1 MIAAAS
7 EARFGWLWARP
18 DSALAAAGVEGE
30 GLVARVRL
38 GAMALLLVSPTLK
51 LFLEPG
57 DAINRWGF
65 VVTAIAALA
74 AVAIWSQLRRG
85 RWRPWIGFVSSALDV
100 SLVST
105 ALVTFL
111 LVGTPLDA
119 LNSKVTFEMYFLAIT
134 ATSLRYDA
142 RICLCVGLLA
152 WLQYAG
158 IWAYAAHRF
167 DLLDPVHI
175 ADAGSYSPID
185 QLTRLILLGVT
196 VLLALNLVHR
206 AQRLLHLGAR
216 DRLTGLYNR
225 GHFDRA
231 LQLEFARSGRY
242 QHPIALA
249 ILDIDHF
256 KQVNDDFGHPIGD
269 RVLRAI
275 ADRLAAGVRRT
286 DLVARYGGEEFVVL
300 FPETTRDNALARIE
314 VLRREIAE
322 HPLELGDGRMLTIG
336 FSAGIAA
343 VPDDSDATGPDS
355 LLACADARL
364 LDAKRA
370 GRARSVAHD
379 ERRRVTVRQ
388 EERAR

>member
-1 MIAAAS
+1 M
-7 EARFGWLWARP
+7 
-18 DSALAAAGVEGE
+18 
-30 GLVARVRL
+30 
-38 GAMALLLVSPTLK
+38 
-51 LFLEPG
+51 
-57 DAINRWGF
+57 
-65 VVTAIAALA
+65 
-74 AVAIWSQLRRG
+74 LRRG
-85 RWRPWIGFVSSALDV
+85 QWRPWIGFVSSALDV
-100 SLVST
+100 SLVTT

-111 LVGTPLDA
+111 IVGTPILA

-142 RICLCVGLLA
+142 RICLSVGVLA
-152 WLQYAG
+152 WLQYAAL
-158 IWAYAAHRF
+158 WAYSAIRF
-167 DLLDPVHI
+167 DLHDPVHF
-175 ADAGSYSPID
+175 ADAGAYSAID
-185 QLTRLILLGVT
+185 QVTRLILLGVT

-231 LQLEFARSGRY
+231 LQLEFERSKRY

-256 KQVNDDFGHPIGD
+256 KEVNDQHGHPTGD

-286 DLVARYGGEEFVVL
+286 DVVARYGGEEFVVL

-314 VLRREIAE
+314 ALRTAIGESA
-322 HPLELGDGRMLTIG
+322 LELGDGRTLAIG

-343 VPDDSDATGPDS
+343 YPDDAAAITPDS
-355 LLACADARL
+355 LLARADDRL
-364 LDAKRA
+364 LAAKRG
-370 GRARSVAHD
+370 GRARSIAHD
-379 ERRRVTVRQ
+379 EERRVTVRQ
-388 EERAR
+388 EELAR